1 MPGALSVAAVVALA
15 LMPAPASAADLGP
28 SGIGFVQ
35 AEEGTWWC
43 RDVDA
48 AAAFSCARAKCD
60 AESGGQECFATRWC
74 YPAGWSALMI
84 VWLPEFHS
92 THVVCGMPGRPAAVA
107 ALTAICQNA
116 PEFTGCDLVR
126 TIDPDGNEEEMS
138 QSIGPGAGNGGAG
151 NP

>member
-1 MPGALSVAAVVALA
+1 MAAVALA
-15 LMPAPASAADLGP
+15 LMPIATSAMAQDGP

-43 RDVDA
+43 RGGDPA
-48 AAAFSCARAKCD
+48 TAFACARDKCD
-60 AESGGQECFATRWC
+60 KESGGQECFATRWC

-92 THVVCGMPGRPAAVA
+92 THVACGMPGRPAAVE
-107 ALTAICQNA
+107 ALTAICQST

-126 TIDPDGNEEEMS
+126 TIDPDGNEEELS
-138 QSIGPGAGNGGAG
+138 QSIEPRSGNGGAG